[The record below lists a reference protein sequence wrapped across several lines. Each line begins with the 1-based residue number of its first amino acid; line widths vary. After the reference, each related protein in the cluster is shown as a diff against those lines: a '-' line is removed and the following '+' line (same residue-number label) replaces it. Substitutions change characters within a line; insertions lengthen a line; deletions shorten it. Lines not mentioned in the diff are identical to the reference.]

1 MIEVID
7 LRPGYGT
14 KGTLCTIIHY
24 CTPACRYSVHM
35 YVIHIFVNH
44 FILDTKSFSCM
55 NHDDFDDFNDS
66 TR

>member
-24 CTPACRYSVHM
+24 CTPRYSVRM
-35 YVIHIFVNH
+35 YVRDCDFVNH
-44 FILDTKSFSCM
+44 FILETKSFSCM